1 MLTVDLLANT
11 ALSVPSALIIR
22 LFFAS
27 CSLFFLMYAHSR
39 FVTSVRGIGLEPTT
53 SASAALG
60 VTGFMNAAFGL
71 RAAFLAFFA
80 IGVGVLSRREV
91 DRVEQWRDAEIGRAS
106 CREGA

>member
-11 ALSVPSALIIR
+11 AFRVPSALIIR

-27 CSLFFLMYAHSR
+27 CSLFFLMYSHSR
-39 FVTSVRGIGLEPTT
+39 FVTSVRGIGFEPTT

-71 RAAFLAFFA
+71 RAAAFLAFFA
-80 IGVGVLSRREV
+80 IGIGVLSRREV
-91 DRVEQWRDAEIGRAS
+91 AGVECGETS
-106 CREGA
+106 VTY